1 MIRSSVPSVENPAA
15 SARIAQSRT
24 SPPSV
29 PGTVFGSPI
38 PIFTS
43 RRLLLVVRDVAVVGL
58 DWQALFYPALDPAAH
73 VVGVP
78 ARCAERLHRH
88 RRAHTHPALEHDR
101 PVG

>member
-15 SARIAQSRT
+15 SARIAQSRS
-24 SPPSV
+24 SPPWV

-43 RRLLLVVRDVAVVGL
+43 SPPSVVGHVAGL
-58 DWQALFYPALDPAAH
+58 RLQRQALLGPALDPATH

-78 ARCAERLHRH
+78 ARRAERLHRH
-88 RRAHTHPALEHDR
+88 RRAHAEPALEDD
-101 PVG
+101 